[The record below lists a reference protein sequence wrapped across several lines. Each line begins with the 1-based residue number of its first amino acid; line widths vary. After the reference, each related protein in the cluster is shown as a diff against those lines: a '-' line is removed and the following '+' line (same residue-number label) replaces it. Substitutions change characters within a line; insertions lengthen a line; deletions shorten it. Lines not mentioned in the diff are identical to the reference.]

1 MQETQ
6 DAQGADYNSQ
16 MERLLEDVV
25 KLSASRK
32 RPLKP
37 ATVLID
43 GPSGAGKTWTSVA
56 LAERTGWRVVHLDEF
71 YPGWS
76 GLEAGSV
83 MVAEQVLRENNP
95 GYWRWDWDT
104 NAPKDW
110 ASLDA
115 RDDLI
120 VEGVG
125 SVTAENIAAAK
136 ERGSVVTV
144 RIDGPREQRRKR
156 ALERDPAYEEWFET
170 WENQEKN
177 YFADIAVEADLTWE
191 WT

>member
-1 MQETQ
+1 MQ
-6 DAQGADYNSQ
+6 DAKDADYNSQ

-32 RPLKP
+32 RPMKP
-37 ATVLID
+37 VTVLID
-43 GPSGAGKTWTSVA
+43 GPSGAGKTWASVA

-71 YPGWS
+71 YPGWR
-76 GLEAGSV
+76 GLEAGSD

-95 GYWRWDWDT
+95 GYWRWDWEA

-110 ASLDA
+110 ASLDV

-125 SVTAENIAAAK
+125 SVTAKNISAA
-136 ERGSVVTV
+136 EQRGSVVTV
-144 RIDGPREQRRKR
+144 RIDGPRDQRRER
-156 ALERDPAYEEWFET
+156 ALRRDPGYEEWFET
-170 WENQEKN
+170 WESQEED
-177 YFADIAVEADLTWE
+177 YFADLAVDADLTWE
-191 WT
+191 WS